1 MSFYSRIQ
9 AQYQLGVTASAKPV
23 WVVSYRLGRN
33 QEVLAVFS
41 SKSSAEE
48 YKAKEGKPNSR
59 FIEEST
65 LDPTGDE
72 D

>member
-1 MSFYSRIQ
+1 MSFIKKIQ
-9 AQYQLGVTASAKPV
+9 DQYVTASAKPV

-48 YKAKEGKPNSR
+48 YKAKERKPNSR

-65 LDPTGDE
+65 LDPTND
-72 D
+72 DD